1 MTSVQLQ
8 RVGMAG
14 YSTGMTQL
22 NDRSSLLHFLKSRK
36 SASAKAMAGPGP
48 TPAQVDEMIAIASR
62 IPDHGKLTP
71 WRFVIFEDEAR
82 GRVGEHFAKRWAA
95 LNPGHGP
102 DSLAFQRG
110 LFERAPVVIAV
121 LSTAAQHV
129 KIPIWEQHLSAGAVC
144 YNLVLSAQALGF
156 DAQWQTDWVAYDAE
170 TKAAIGCAAHENV
183 AGLIYVGT
191 TTAALEDRP
200 RPDLSLIAKRWGA

>member
-1 MTSVQLQ
+1 
-8 RVGMAG
+8 
-14 YSTGMTQL
+14 MTQL
-22 NDRSSLLHFLKSRK
+22 NDRSSLLKFLKSRK

-48 TPAQVDEMIAIASR
+48 TPQQVDDMIAIASR
-62 IPDHGKLTP
+62 IPDHGKLAP
-71 WRFVIFEDEAR
+71 WRFVIFEGEGR
-82 GRVGEHFAKRWAA
+82 GRIGEQFARRWAV

-102 DSLAFQRG
+102 DSLAFQKS

-129 KIPIWEQHLSAGAVC
+129 KIPVWEQQLSAGAVC

-170 TKAAIGCAAHENV
+170 AKAMIGCAQHESV

-191 TTAALEDRP
+191 TTATLEDRP
-200 RPDLSLIAKRWGA
+200 RPDVSVIAKRWGA